1 MLPTGAGEPRVVT
14 HDKINHR
21 SARWFPDGRRILFQG
36 NAPGEA
42 SRIWVQDVAGG
53 APRPVT
59 PQNVAGT
66 QVTPD
71 ETRILARAPDRRFY
85 FYPLAGG
92 APQPVPAL
100 KSGDIPVRFSS
111 DGKSVFVATF
121 GRVPALLQK
130 VDLASGERTVWREA
144 MPPDPA
150 GLINVGPIFV
160 TPDGRT
166 TVYSYT
172 RMLCDLFVLDRAR
185 KH

>member
-14 HDKINHR
+14 HDKITHR
-21 SARWFPDGRRILFQG
+21 NARWFPDGRRILFQG

-71 ETRILARAPDRRFY
+71 
-85 FYPLAGG
+85 
-92 APQPVPAL
+92 
-100 KSGDIPVRFSS
+100 
-111 DGKSVFVATF
+111 
-121 GRVPALLQK
+121 
-130 VDLASGERTVWREA
+130 
-144 MPPDPA
+144 
-150 GLINVGPIFV
+150 
-160 TPDGRT
+160 GRT